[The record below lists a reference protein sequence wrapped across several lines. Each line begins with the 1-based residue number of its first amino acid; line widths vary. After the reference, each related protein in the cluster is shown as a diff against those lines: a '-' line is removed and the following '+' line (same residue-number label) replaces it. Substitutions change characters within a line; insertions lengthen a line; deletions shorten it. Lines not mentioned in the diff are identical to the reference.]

1 MRRLLPQPLRRGLR
15 RVRGAAAAGL
25 GLPLARAVEALLRRT
40 SLRAGV
46 VLVYHRVGDPPG
58 DPGRELNPA
67 LGTELFESQLAHLS
81 RRYRV
86 VAARDLPAAVERRR
100 RCERFP
106 VAITFD
112 DDDHT
117 HPSVAA
123 RLLGEAGLTATFFVN
138 AESLDGPRP
147 LWWQQLQR
155 AWDEDALDAEVLA
168 LVGLPPD
175 PSRNRLALIG
185 AAITQ
190 LRPEQR
196 ERVRAALRDRV
207 GDDAALDGLS
217 RGELRDLADGGFELG
232 CHTQRHDFLP
242 MLTPEELAESV
253 TSGRAE
259 VEEVAGGPVR
269 VFAYPSGG
277 WDAAARDAV
286 ERAGY
291 VAVFT
296 AHGGVVTPH
305 SDRLALPRV
314 SPPTGHVAEFS
325 YVLASTL
332 WERGPQAGAA
342 S

>member
-1 MRRLLPQPLRRGLR
+1 VARRLAKAVLGQLLCWLARLSPR
-15 RVRGAAAAGL
+15 RVGVALLYHAISDSERERADELVPPTSPSLFARQLGLLGRHYRIVPASELQAAAA
-25 GLPLARAVEALLRRT
+25 ARRI
-40 SLRAGV
+40 G
-46 VLVYHRVGDPPG
+46 
-58 DPGRELNPA
+58 
-67 LGTELFESQLAHLS
+67 
-81 RRYRV
+81 
-86 VAARDLPAAVERRR
+86 ERI
-100 RCERFP
+100 P

-175 PSRNRLALIG
+175 PSRDRLALIG

-259 VEEVAGGPVR
+259 VEEVAGRPVR

-291 VAVFT
+291 VAAFT

-314 SPPTGHVAEFS
+314 SPPTGHVAELL

>member
-1 MRRLLPQPLRRGLR
+1 MARRLAKAVLGQLLCWLARLSPRPVGVALLYHAIADSERERADELVPPTSPSLFARQLELLGRHYQVVPASELQ
-15 RVRGAAAAGL
+15 AAAA
-25 GLPLARAVEALLRRT
+25 ARRI
-40 SLRAGV
+40 G
-46 VLVYHRVGDPPG
+46 
-58 DPGRELNPA
+58 GRI
-67 LGTELFESQLAHLS
+67 
-81 RRYRV
+81 
-86 VAARDLPAAVERRR
+86 
-100 RCERFP
+100 P

-117 HPSVAA
+117 HPTVAA
-123 RLLGEAGLTATFFVN
+123 RLLREAGLTATFFVN
-138 AESLDGPRP
+138 AESLDSPQP

-155 AWDEDALDAEVLA
+155 AWDEDAIDTELLA

-175 PSRNRLALIG
+175 PSRHRLALIG

-190 LRPEQR
+190 VRPEQR
-196 ERVRAALRDRV
+196 ERVGVALRERV
-207 GDDAALDGLS
+207 GDDTALDGLS
-217 RGELRDLADGGFELG
+217 RAELRELAAGGFELG

-242 MLTPEELAESV
+242 MLTPEELDESV
-253 TSGRAE
+253 GSGRAE
-259 VEEVAGGPVR
+259 VEEVAGRPVR

-277 WDAAARDAV
+277 WDATARGAV

-291 VAVFT
+291 TAAFT

-325 YVLASTL
+325 YVLGSTL
-332 WERGPQAGAA
+332 WERDPKAGAA